1 MARRCGGKPACGR
14 PGSVP
19 SVLLDLRMVRGQL
32 HGIARYALEL
42 ARRLPALAP
51 DLEFSA
57 LVPAKGL
64 PDDLGELTPRIPLH
78 RSRAGYLSP
87 TEQPLLAYELTKL
100 KPDLFHATSF
110 SLPLFWP
117 GKLVATLH
125 DANHLALADQYTPV
139 QAIYYKAVV
148 GPRARLATA
157 LITVSDF
164 SREELGKYLKMS
176 PYRFQVIHNGVDER
190 FQPPTASEA
199 KAFRDRHELPER
211 YIAVVGNAK
220 PFKNLAMLAKF
231 APDLPVP
238 LVLLAGKGAVAHEVG
253 LHENV
258 IDLEQLPESEM
269 ALFYGAATAL
279 LLPSKY
285 EGFGLPALEAMAS
298 GCPVIAADA
307 TALPE
312 VVGDA
317 ALRLDPTA
325 SSEWREACLRLL
337 RDDSLRRELVDLGRG
352 RAARFTW
359 DICAL
364 QTLGVF
370 RRALG
375 H

>member
-1 MARRCGGKPACGR
+1 M
-14 PGSVP
+14 P

-64 PDDLGELTPRIPLH
+64 PDDLGDLTPRIPLH

-117 GKLVATLH
+117 GRLVATLH

-148 GPRARLATA
+148 GPRARFASA

-176 PYRFQVIHNGVDER
+176 PYRFQVIHNGVDPR
-190 FQPPTASEA
+190 FEPPTASEA
-199 KAFRDRHELPER
+199 RAFRERHELPER
-211 YIAVVGNAK
+211 YVAVVGNAK
-220 PFKNLAMLAKF
+220 PFKNLAMLGKF
-231 APDLPVP
+231 AADLPVP
-238 LVLLAGKGAVAHEVG
+238 LVLLAGKGAVAHELG

-258 IDLEQLPESEM
+258 LDLEQLSEAEM
-269 ALFYGAATAL
+269 PLFYGAAAAL

-298 GCPVIAADA
+298 GCPVLAADT
-307 TALPE
+307 TAIPE
-312 VVGDA
+312 VVGNA
-317 ALRLDPTA
+317 AMRLPPDDWA
-325 SSEWREACLRLL
+325 AWREATLRIL
-337 RDDSLRRELVDLGRG
+337 RDDNLRRELTELGRERTG
-352 RAARFTW
+352 RFTW
-359 DICAL
+359 DACAL
-364 QTLGVF
+364 RTLGVY
-370 RRALG
+370 RRAITPT
-375 H
+375 

>member
-1 MARRCGGKPACGR
+1 
-14 PGSVP
+14 
-19 SVLLDLRMVRGQL
+19 MVRGQL

-42 ARRLPALAP
+42 ARRLPALAT

-117 GKLVATLH
+117 GKLVGTLH

-231 APDLPVP
+231 APELPVP

-269 ALFYGAATAL
+269 PLFYGAASML
-279 LLPSKY
+279 LLPSRY

-298 GCPVIAADA
+298 GCPVIAADT

-317 ALRLDPTA
+317 ALRLEPTEA
-325 SSEWREACLRLL
+325 SMWKEASLRLL
-337 RDDSLRRELVDLGRG
+337 RDDALRQELMDLGRG

-359 DICAL
+359 DACAL
-364 QTLGVF
+364 RTLGVF
-370 RRALG
+370 RRALEG
-375 H
+375 ANSPRQGGPPA

>member
-1 MARRCGGKPACGR
+1 
-14 PGSVP
+14 
-19 SVLLDLRMVRGQL
+19 MVRGQL

-64 PDDLGELTPRIPLH
+64 PDDLGELTPKIPLH

-148 GPRARLATA
+148 GPRARLASA

-176 PYRFQVIHNGVDER
+176 PYRFQVIHNGVDSR

-199 KAFRDRHELPER
+199 KAFRERHELPER

-220 PFKNLAMLAKF
+220 PFKNLAMLGKF

-238 LVLLAGKGAVAHEVG
+238 LVLLAGKGAVAHETG

-258 IDLEQLPESEM
+258 IDLEQLPETEM
-269 ALFYGAATAL
+269 PLFYGAAAAL

-285 EGFGLPALEAMAS
+285 EGFGLPALEAMACA
-298 GCPVIAADA
+298 CPVITSD
-307 TALPE
+307 TSALPE
-312 VVGDA
+312 VVGNAAIQLPPNDA
-317 ALRLDPTA
+317 RAWHEET
-325 SSEWREACLRLL
+325 LRLL
-337 RDDSLRRELVDLGRG
+337 RDSTLRKDLTERG
-352 RAARFTW
+352 RQRSARFTW
-359 DICAL
+359 DTCATRTSTVINRAL
-364 QTLGVF
+364 QLKPS
-370 RRALG
+370 RQ
-375 H
+375 

>member
-1 MARRCGGKPACGR
+1 
-14 PGSVP
+14 
-19 SVLLDLRMVRGQL
+19 MVRGQL

-64 PDDLGELTPRIPLH
+64 PDDLGELTPTIPLH

-176 PYRFQVIHNGVDER
+176 PYRFQVIHNGVDSR

-199 KAFRDRHELPER
+199 KAFRERHELPER

-220 PFKNLAMLAKF
+220 PFKNLAMLGKF

-269 ALFYGAATAL
+269 PLLYGAATML

-285 EGFGLPALEAMAS
+285 EGFGLPALEAMAT
-298 GCPVIAADA
+298 GCPVITSNS

-312 VVGDA
+312 IVGDA
-317 ALRLDPTA
+317 AVRIPPDDFTA
-325 SSEWREACLRLL
+325 WHEATSRLL
-337 RDDSLRRELVDLGRG
+337 RDSAQQRTLTELGRE
-352 RAARFTW
+352 RSARFNWTE
-359 DICAL
+359 CSR
-364 QTLGVF
+364 QTIGVY
-370 RRALG
+370 RRALKPYSRPKTATDL
-375 H
+375 